1 LPLKP
6 FIDGPAFKVLAYE
19 RSNASCQVAEY
30 LDSLND
36 RNRKRVAALL
46 DHSATNGPP
55 RNKEKCRKVAGEGF
69 WEFKAHQQRIFWCYG
84 PRKQI
89 VLLHG
94 FTKKSNDTPKREL
107 ASARQAYGEAQQ
119 ELSAME
125 EEGSDR

>member
-1 LPLKP
+1 MPLKP
-6 FIDGPAFKVLAYE
+6 FIDGPAYEVLAYE

-30 LDSLND
+30 LSSLND
-36 RNRKRVAALL
+36 RNRKRFTALL
-46 DHSATNGPP
+46 NRSATNGPP
-55 RNKEKCRKVAGEGF
+55 RNNEKCRRVAGEGF

-94 FTKKSNDTPKREL
+94 FTKKSNQTPRREL

-119 ELSAME
+119 ELSALE
-125 EEGSDR
+125 KEG